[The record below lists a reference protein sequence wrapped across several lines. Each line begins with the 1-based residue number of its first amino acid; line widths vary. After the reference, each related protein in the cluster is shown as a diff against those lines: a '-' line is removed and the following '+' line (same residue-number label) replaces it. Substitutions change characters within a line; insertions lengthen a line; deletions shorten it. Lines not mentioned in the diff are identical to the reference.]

1 VVNPFPTSE
10 DVSEEGTP
18 MKRYLMPMA
27 VMLAG
32 CSAEMSA
39 TTPAPNASYVAPRNV
54 TEAEAGATATQVCGY
69 YHSEPAVRAGNAD
82 TLLRFECTGRARGVD
97 TFFVERMGL

>member
-1 VVNPFPTSE
+1 
-10 DVSEEGTP
+10 

-69 YHSEPAVRAGNAD
+69 YHSEPAVRAGNQLEVARHLAVAAEREEP
-82 TLLRFECTGRARGVD
+82 LLLERTQKHRLLIEPKLTN
-97 TFFVERMGL
+97 FV